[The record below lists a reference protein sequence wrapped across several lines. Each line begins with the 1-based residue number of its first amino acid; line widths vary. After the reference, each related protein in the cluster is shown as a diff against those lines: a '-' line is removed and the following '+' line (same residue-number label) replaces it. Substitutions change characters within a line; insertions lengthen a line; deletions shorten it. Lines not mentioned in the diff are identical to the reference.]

1 MTSRPRLRSASY
13 LTAIF
18 VIAAVLLSGGWR
30 GGLFSASA
38 QDAATFTVDQT
49 VITTDGINLRDSA
62 STSGTIVEVVNEGT
76 EGTIL
81 GGPSSADGYNW
92 YQVDFDGVT
101 GYAAGEFLAD
111 ATSVTTSTT
120 TTASGTLYVN
130 TDALNVRDAASL
142 TGSVLE
148 TIAFGDTVTDL
159 GATDSADGYTWSEIE
174 TASGTTGWVVA
185 DYLTSDSSQLALTI
199 DAVATVN
206 TDDLNLR
213 DAAGLS
219 GSVIG
224 TLATGDTVTI
234 LSASEAADGYLWYE
248 VDSTLGTGWVA
259 GAYLAV

>member
-1 MTSRPRLRSASY
+1 
-13 LTAIF
+13 
-18 VIAAVLLSGGWR
+18 V
-30 GGLFSASA
+30 FSASA

-49 VITTDGINLRDSA
+49 IITTDGINLRDSA
-62 STSGTIVEVVNEGT
+62 SASGAIVEVVNEGT

-81 GGPSSADGYNW
+81 GGPTSADGYNW

-111 ATSVTTSTT
+111 ATSGATT

-130 TDALNVRDAASL
+130 TDALNVRDTASL

-159 GATDSADGYTWSEIE
+159 GASDSADGYTWAEIE
-174 TASGTTGWVVA
+174 TSSGTTGWVVA

-206 TDDLNLR
+206 TDELNLR
-213 DAAGLS
+213 DASGLS

-224 TLATGDTVTI
+224 TLASGDTVTI

-259 GAYLAV
+259 GSFLAV

>member
-1 MTSRPRLRSASY
+1 MTPRPRLRSASY
-13 LTAIF
+13 LTAIV

-38 QDAATFTVDQT
+38 QDAATFAVDQT

-62 STSGTIVEVVNEGT
+62 STSGAIVEVVNEGT

-81 GGPSSADGYNW
+81 GGPTSADGYNW

-111 ATSVTTSTT
+111 ATSVATT
-120 TTASGTLYVN
+120 TTASGRLYVN
-130 TDALNVRDAASL
+130 TDALNVRDTSSL

-159 GATDSADGYTWSEIE
+159 GESDSADGYTWSEIE

-206 TDDLNLR
+206 TDELNLR
-213 DAAGLS
+213 DTASLS

-259 GAYLAV
+259 GEFLAV